1 MEVFANVKVELGSL
15 SIEDRF
21 DYYKAVLK
29 DLTIFHDIFMRNV
42 FKQKECTEYVLQII
56 MGKRDLK
63 VIDQVIQMDFKNLQ
77 GRSAIMDCVALDNK
91 GKKYDIEIQQ
101 AGENADPKRAR
112 YYSGLMDMNT
122 IDPGEDFT
130 SLPESYVIF
139 ITRDDTLGYDKP
151 IYHIDRI
158 IREVEEDFKDESHII
173 YVNSSRRDN
182 TELGRLMRDLHCKD
196 SKDIQ
201 SSVLA
206 QRVFELKETQKG
218 VETMCREMD
227 QIYAAGAEFGE
238 TKGLAKGV
246 TVGELKKAK
255 EIALKMYIQKRPV
268 EEIASLLEVPV
279 DTVRELVQSNS

>member
-268 EEIASLLEVPV
+268 EEIATLLEVPV
-279 DTVRELVQSNS
+279 DTVREWVQSNS

>member
-1 MEVFANVKVELGSL
+1 MKVELGSL

-158 IREVEEDFKDESHII
+158 IREVEEDFKDESNII

-279 DTVRELVQSNS
+279 DTVREWVQSNS

>member
-1 MEVFANVKVELGSL
+1 
-15 SIEDRF
+15 
-21 DYYKAVLK
+21 
-29 DLTIFHDIFMRNV
+29 
-42 FKQKECTEYVLQII
+42 
-56 MGKRDLK
+56 
-63 VIDQVIQMDFKNLQ
+63 
-77 GRSAIMDCVALDNK
+77 MDCVALDNK

-279 DTVRELVQSNS
+279 DTVREWVQSNS

>member
-238 TKGLAKGV
+238 AKGLAKGV

-279 DTVRELVQSNS
+279 DTVREWVQSNS

>member
-1 MEVFANVKVELGSL
+1 MFANVKVELGSL

-42 FKQKECTEYVLQII
+42 FKQKECTEYVLQVI

-255 EIALKMYIQKRPV
+255 EIALKMYIQKKPV

-279 DTVRELVQSNS
+279 DTVREWVQSNS

>member
-1 MEVFANVKVELGSL
+1 MEVFANVKIELGSL

-279 DTVRELVQSNS
+279 DTVREWVQSNS

>member
-15 SIEDRF
+15 SIEERF

-63 VIDQVIQMDFKNLQ
+63 VIAQEIQKDFKKLQ
-77 GRSAIMDCVALDNK
+77 GRSAIMNCVALDNK

-279 DTVRELVQSNS
+279 DTVREWVQSNS

>member
-1 MEVFANVKVELGSL
+1 MFANVKVELGSL

-42 FKQKECTEYVLQII
+42 FKQKECTEYVLQVI

-279 DTVRELVQSNS
+279 DTVREWVQSNS

>member
-1 MEVFANVKVELGSL
+1 MKVELGSL

-158 IREVEEDFKDESHII
+158 IREVDEDFKDESHII

-279 DTVRELVQSNS
+279 DTVREWVQSNS

>member
-182 TELGRLMRDLHCKD
+182 TELGQLMRDLHCKD

-279 DTVRELVQSNS
+279 DTVREWVQSNS

>member
-42 FKQKECTEYVLQII
+42 FKQKECSEYVLQII

-158 IREVEEDFKDESHII
+158 IREVEEDFNDESHII

-182 TELGRLMRDLHCKD
+182 TELGQLMRDLHCKD

-206 QRVFELKETQKG
+206 RRVFELKETQKG

-279 DTVRELVQSNS
+279 DTVREWVQSNS

>member
-1 MEVFANVKVELGSL
+1 MKVELGSL

-122 IDPGEDFT
+122 IDPGDDFT

-255 EIALKMYIQKRPV
+255 EIALKMYIQKRPM

-279 DTVRELVQSNS
+279 DTVREWIQSNS

>member
-42 FKQKECTEYVLQII
+42 FKQKECTEYVLQVI

-279 DTVRELVQSNS
+279 DTVREWVQSNS

>member
-1 MEVFANVKVELGSL
+1 MKVELGSL

-139 ITRDDTLGYDKP
+139 ITRDDTLEYDKP

-279 DTVRELVQSNS
+279 DTVREWVQSNS

>member
-42 FKQKECTEYVLQII
+42 FKQKECTEYVLQVI

-255 EIALKMYIQKRPV
+255 EIALKMYIQKKPV

-279 DTVRELVQSNS
+279 DTVREWVQSNS

>member
-1 MEVFANVKVELGSL
+1 MFANVKVELGSL

-42 FKQKECTEYVLQII
+42 FKQKECTEYVLQVI
-56 MGKRDLK
+56 MGKQDLK

-255 EIALKMYIQKRPV
+255 EIALKMYIQKKPV

-279 DTVRELVQSNS
+279 DTVREWVQSNS

>member
-1 MEVFANVKVELGSL
+1 MKVELGSL

-173 YVNSSRRDN
+173 HVNSSRRDN

-279 DTVRELVQSNS
+279 DTVREWVQSNS

>member
-1 MEVFANVKVELGSL
+1 MKVELGSL

-56 MGKRDLK
+56 MGKQDLK

-279 DTVRELVQSNS
+279 DTVREWVQSNS

>member
-1 MEVFANVKVELGSL
+1 MKVELGSL

-196 SKDIQ
+196 SKDIK

-279 DTVRELVQSNS
+279 DTVREWVQSNS

>member
-1 MEVFANVKVELGSL
+1 MKVELGSL

-112 YYSGLMDMNT
+112 YYSGLLDMNT

-255 EIALKMYIQKRPV
+255 EIALKMYIQKKPV

-279 DTVRELVQSNS
+279 DTVREWVQSNS

>member
-1 MEVFANVKVELGSL
+1 MKVELGSL

-173 YVNSSRRDN
+173 IYVNSSRRDN

-218 VETMCREMD
+218 VETMCHEMD

-279 DTVRELVQSNS
+279 DTVREWVQSNS

>member
-1 MEVFANVKVELGSL
+1 MKVELGSL

-158 IREVEEDFKDESHII
+158 IREVEEDFNDESHII

-279 DTVRELVQSNS
+279 DTVREWVQSNS

>member
-1 MEVFANVKVELGSL
+1 MKVELGSL

-255 EIALKMYIQKRPV
+255 EIALKMYIQKGPV

-279 DTVRELVQSNS
+279 DTVREWVQSNS

>member
-1 MEVFANVKVELGSL
+1 MA
-15 SIEDRF
+15 RF
-21 DYYKAVLK
+21 
-29 DLTIFHDIFMRNV
+29 
-42 FKQKECTEYVLQII
+42 FK
-56 MGKRDLK
+56 
-63 VIDQVIQMDFKNLQ
+63 
-77 GRSAIMDCVALDNK
+77 
-91 GKKYDIEIQQ
+91 
-101 AGENADPKRAR
+101 
-112 YYSGLMDMNT
+112 
-122 IDPGEDFT
+122 
-130 SLPESYVIF
+130 
-139 ITRDDTLGYDKP
+139 
-151 IYHIDRI
+151 
-158 IREVEEDFKDESHII
+158 DFKDESHII

-279 DTVRELVQSNS
+279 DTVREWVQSNS

>member
-1 MEVFANVKVELGSL
+1 MKVELGSL

-279 DTVRELVQSNS
+279 DTVREWVQSNS

>member
-1 MEVFANVKVELGSL
+1 MKVELGSL

-42 FKQKECTEYVLQII
+42 FKQKECTEYVLQVI

-151 IYHIDRI
+151 IYHIDCI

-255 EIALKMYIQKRPV
+255 EIALKMYIQKKPV

-279 DTVRELVQSNS
+279 DTVREWVQSNS

>member
-1 MEVFANVKVELGSL
+1 MKVELGSL

-182 TELGRLMRDLHCKD
+182 TELGQLMRDLHCKD

-279 DTVRELVQSNS
+279 DTVREWVQSNS

>member
-1 MEVFANVKVELGSL
+1 MKVELGSL

-42 FKQKECTEYVLQII
+42 FKQKECTEYVLQVI

-255 EIALKMYIQKRPV
+255 EIALKMYIQKKPV
-268 EEIASLLEVPV
+268 EEIASLLEVPD
-279 DTVRELVQSNS
+279 DTVREWVQSNS

>member
-1 MEVFANVKVELGSL
+1 M
-15 SIEDRF
+15 
-21 DYYKAVLK
+21 
-29 DLTIFHDIFMRNV
+29 
-42 FKQKECTEYVLQII
+42 
-56 MGKRDLK
+56 
-63 VIDQVIQMDFKNLQ
+63 
-77 GRSAIMDCVALDNK
+77 LDK
-91 GKKYDIEIQQ
+91 IGIQQ

-122 IDPGEDFT
+122 IDPGDDFT

-201 SSVLA
+201 NSVLA

-255 EIALKMYIQKRPV
+255 EIALKMYIQKRPM

-279 DTVRELVQSNS
+279 DTVREWIQSNS

>member
-29 DLTIFHDIFMRNV
+29 DLTIFHDMFMRNV

-279 DTVRELVQSNS
+279 DTVREWVQSNS

>member
-1 MEVFANVKVELGSL
+1 MKVELGSL

-130 SLPESYVIF
+130 SLPENYVIF

-279 DTVRELVQSNS
+279 DTVREWVQSNS

>member
-1 MEVFANVKVELGSL
+1 MKVELGSL

-255 EIALKMYIQKRPV
+255 EIALKMYIQKRPM

-279 DTVRELVQSNS
+279 DTVREWVQSNS

>member
-1 MEVFANVKVELGSL
+1 MKVELGSL

-42 FKQKECTEYVLQII
+42 FKQKECTEYVLQVI

-279 DTVRELVQSNS
+279 DTVREWVQSNS

>member
-1 MEVFANVKVELGSL
+1 MKVELGSL

-29 DLTIFHDIFMRNV
+29 DVTIFHDIFMRNV
-42 FKQKECTEYVLQII
+42 FKQKECTEYVLQVI

-196 SKDIQ
+196 SKDIK

-255 EIALKMYIQKRPV
+255 EIALKMYIQKKPV

-279 DTVRELVQSNS
+279 DTVREWVQSNS

>member
-42 FKQKECTEYVLQII
+42 LKQKECTEYVLQII

-279 DTVRELVQSNS
+279 DTVREWVQSNS